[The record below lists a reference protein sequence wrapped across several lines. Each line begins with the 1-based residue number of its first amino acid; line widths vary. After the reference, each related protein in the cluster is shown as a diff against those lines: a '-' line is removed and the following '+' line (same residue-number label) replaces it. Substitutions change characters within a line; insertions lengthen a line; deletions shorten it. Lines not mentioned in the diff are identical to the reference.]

1 MWNSGG
7 QTATQTRD
15 LITLALNRSGVAAVV
30 LNKAGDFVLVANLP
44 DCWKLPASGAP
55 THQRVFGDEI
65 SAQLAKLT
73 QQVSASGEPA
83 TFQIRWPD
91 ERYFEFGLDR
101 VSAGAE
107 QFLLLTI
114 IELTEEHRRE
124 QRLRALLRE
133 LNHRSKNLLAIILSV
148 ASQTARSSSGLAD
161 FLHEFRGRVYSI
173 SHSQDLVTDA
183 NWHGAS
189 FRALVRSQA
198 DKYHER
204 PEDSLALEGIDP
216 MLSPNEAIH
225 IGLAIHE
232 LFVDAIA
239 VGELTGNFPLISVS
253 CNRRPFDGK
262 PGLEIVWR
270 QTNPSGIEDEGALDN
285 NADGFHSNVLSR
297 VAPVAVGGEGTYAAL
312 EAGPFYRIHFPQSG
326 MVT

>member
-1 MWNSGG
+1 MWHSGG
-7 QTATQTRD
+7 QTAAQMRD

-30 LNKAGDFVLVANLP
+30 LNQEGDFVLVANLP
-44 DCWKLPASGAP
+44 DCWKLSASEAP
-55 THQRVFGDEI
+55 THQRIFGDEI
-65 SAQLAKLT
+65 SARLAELT
-73 QQVSASGEPA
+73 LQISVSGEPA
-83 TFQIRWPD
+83 TFQIKGPG

-107 QFLLLTI
+107 RFLLVTI

-148 ASQTARSSSGLAD
+148 ASQTARSTSGLAD
-161 FLHEFRGRVYSI
+161 FLHKFRGRVYSI
-173 SHSQDLVTDA
+173 SHSQDLITDA

-204 PEDSLALEGIDP
+204 PDDSLALEGIDP
-216 MLSPNEAIH
+216 MLSPNEALH

-239 VGELTGNFPLISVS
+239 VGEMNGDFPLIAVS
-253 CNRRPFDGK
+253 CKQQPYDGE
-262 PGLEIVWR
+262 PGLEIIWR
-270 QTNPSGIEDEGALDN
+270 QTNPSSYGADALDHKP
-285 NADGFHSNVLSR
+285 DGFHSNVLRR
-297 VAPVAVGGEGTYAAL
+297 VAPVAVGGEGTY
-312 EAGPFYRIHFPQSG
+312 EARESGPFYRIHFPQSG
-326 MVT
+326 IAT